1 LPKSLATHA
10 KHGTAHATPTFLAS
24 NCDKIRS
31 KSAQQSFRRLPY
43 IKDELLNPIAA
54 ANTTDTI
61 IDAIF
66 KLENMPKRVP
76 LVRDERLAKMGIR
89 GLIILNYISFFRI
102 NENVKSIEIIR
113 VLYSRRDWKVIL

>member
-1 LPKSLATHA
+1 MVNYNVVISDLA
-10 KHGTAHATPTFLAS
+10 KQ
-24 NCDKIRS
+24 DIRDTNT
-31 KSAQQSFRRLPY
+31 Y
-43 IKDELLNPIAA
+43 INDQLLNPIAA
-54 ANTTDTI
+54 ANTTDAI